1 MCSQPCVHLLLP
13 SLKELLKDLLSK
25 FLKLSVIVD
34 CTNLT
39 KIKYKSTENQK
50 SEPFI
55 GSETKKFI
63 SEHGKKKFDLK
74 KFQKD
79 VPAFYVSVV
88 DCMLAKLPFS
98 NKLLEHIQVADLTKK
113 QQAALI
119 ALNSL

>member
-13 SLKELLKDLLSK
+13 SLKELLEDLLSK

-39 KIKYKSTENQK
+39 KIKYKSTENKK
-50 SEPFI
+50 SEPFF
-55 GSETKKFI
+55 GSETKNFI

-98 NKLLEHIQVADLTKK
+98 SKLLEHIQVADLTKNNK
-113 QQAALI
+113 QL
-119 ALNSL
+119 